1 MQPSKI
7 VDKECIDLIQAAA
20 DALVQGN
27 ATHAQIVG
35 ALTAAILKIA
45 CITPQSNR
53 PLRLAI
59 EILEDADSRVHL
71 TSSDAIG
78 QDSLLN

>member
-1 MQPSKI
+1 MKPPNISDQ
-7 VDKECIDLIQAAA
+7 ECIDRIQAAA

-27 ATHAQIVG
+27 ATNAQIVG

-45 CITPQSNR
+45 CIAPQSNR

-71 TSSDAIG
+71 AGDESNKIR
-78 QDSLLN
+78 LLN